1 MNRILPRLL
10 LTPAVA
16 TLFLWMLVPLLMTLY
31 FSVIRF
37 NLLQPDQIGF
47 VGFPPRWPVG
57 TVMTNTNCI

>member
-16 TLFLWMLVPLLMTLY
+16 TLFLWMLVPLLMTMY

-47 VGFPPRWPVG
+47 VGLANFEYFVTDP
-57 TVMTNTNCI
+57 